1 MEWISLALSSA
12 ALFGVVTALEKRL
25 IDHHLP
31 NLSAYYAS
39 ISYSLLIPAAV
50 VFLATGGVADEATNV
65 NMGWAA
71 LSGGT
76 WGFGLAMVFW
86 GYKLEEASRA
96 SAILHTFP
104 VFVAILA
111 VFTLGESLVPGQWAA
126 IFAIVAGA
134 FVISI
139 RNHGESGTSS
149 FSRALPI
156 LIVASL
162 LTALSY
168 IFAKAGLDDGLTVW
182 MTYSIRAA
190 AMAMAFGILAKP
202 KGFLEMLS
210 LLRSGRTLALMLIA
224 DFLMAPVAS
233 ISLTRA
239 TEMGAISLVAAL
251 AATRPFFVFLVS
263 SFFSFRKIQLLNE
276 PLKRDTLVL
285 KIIALAMIV
294 GGIAILSSL

>member
-1 MEWISLALSSA
+1 M
-12 ALFGVVTALEKRL
+12 
-25 IDHHLP
+25 
-31 NLSAYYAS
+31 
-39 ISYSLLIPAAV
+39 
-50 VFLATGGVADEATNV
+50 
-65 NMGWAA
+65 
-71 LSGGT
+71 
-76 WGFGLAMVFW
+76 
-86 GYKLEEASRA
+86 
-96 SAILHTFP
+96 
-104 VFVAILA
+104 FVAILA

-126 IFAIVAGA
+126 IFPIVAGA

-149 FSRALPI
+149 FSLALPI

-168 IFAKAGLDDGLTVW
+168 IFAKAALDDGLTVW

-210 LLRSGRTLALMLIA
+210 LLRSGRTLALILIA

-276 PLKRDTLVL
+276 PLERDTLVL